1 MFRNP
6 DDSVIRDILTKHRTI
21 AVVGCS
27 PKPARDSNSIAR
39 LLISRGHHVIPV
51 NPGHREILGLAC
63 YPNLL
68 QIPEKVDMVDV
79 FRRSEYVP
87 EIAEQAVSIGAKIL
101 WTQLGV
107 ESEEAAELAQKAG
120 IIVVMNRCPAIE
132 YRRLG
137 I

>member
-6 DDSVIRDILTKHRTI
+6 DDDIIRDILTKHRTI

-27 PKPARDSNSIAR
+27 PKPHRDSHSIAR
-39 LLISRGHHVIPV
+39 LLISRGHTVIPV
-51 NPGHREILGLAC
+51 NPGHREILGLKC
-63 YPNLL
+63 YGSLRE
-68 QIPEKVDMVDV
+68 ISEAVEMVDV
-79 FRRSEYVP
+79 FWRSEYVP
-87 EIAEQAVSIGAKIL
+87 EIAQQAVDIGAKIL

-107 ESEEAAELAQKAG
+107 WSEEAARIAQQAG
-120 IIVVMNRCPAIE
+120 LTVIMDRCPAIE

>member
-1 MFRNP
+1 MFKNP
-6 DDSVIRDILTKHRTI
+6 DDSVIREILSKHRTI

-27 PKPARDSNSIAR
+27 PKPVRDSNSIAR

-51 NPGHREILGLAC
+51 NPGHREILGLPC
-63 YPNLL
+63 YRSLL
-68 QIPEKVDMVDV
+68 EVPDKVEMVDV

-87 EIAEQAVSIGAKIL
+87 EIAQQAVEVGAKIL

-107 ESEEAAELAQKAG
+107 WSEEAAEIAQQAG
-120 IIVVMNRCPAIE
+120 ITVIMDRCPAIE
-132 YRRLG
+132 YRRLR

>member
-1 MFRNP
+1 MFKNP
-6 DDSVIRDILTKHRTI
+6 DDSVIRDILLNHRTI

-27 PKPARDSNSIAR
+27 PKAHRDSNSIAR
-39 LLISRGHHVIPV
+39 LLMSRGNRVIPI
-51 NPGHREILGLAC
+51 NPGHHEILGVPC
-63 YPNLL
+63 YPSL
-68 QIPEKVDMVDV
+68 IEVPEKVDMVDV

-87 EIAEQAVSIGAKIL
+87 EIAHHAVAIGAKIL

-107 ESEEAAELAQKAG
+107 FSEEAAEIAQKAG
-120 IIVVMNRCPAIE
+120 ITVVMNRCPAIE